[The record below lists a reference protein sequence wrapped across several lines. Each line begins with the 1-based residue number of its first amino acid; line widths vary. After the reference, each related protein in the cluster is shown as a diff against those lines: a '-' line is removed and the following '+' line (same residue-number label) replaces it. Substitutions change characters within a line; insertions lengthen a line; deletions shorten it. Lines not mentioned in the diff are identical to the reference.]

1 VTDDIYAFV
10 ANSLLTRDKSELAN
24 VTTR

>member
-10 ANSLLTRDKSELAN
+10 ANSLLTQDKSELAN